1 MKYFFSGIGG
11 IGMSSLALYANYC
24 GHKVYGSNNEKNERV
39 DYLRSKGVE
48 ISIGH
53 SKNLPDIDL
62 LIRSTAIRNNN
73 PEVVAAESKN
83 IPTAYRMEYLSN
95 ILKSNWSIGITGTD
109 GKTTTTAMLS
119 KIFKTAGKDPT
130 VFLGGIHNCLEDGN
144 FRMGSG
150 QIISEVDESDGYI
163 KDAQTDVS
171 VVTNLRP
178 DHLEHYANSF
188 ENLEYAVKRYS
199 ERSRDITFLN
209 GDDPILSQWTNEFPN
224 SVTFGTSEENNY
236 FLKNRSI
243 KDHMQSFDIY
253 YKNKFVLNINLR
265 LPGLHYA
272 MDALA
277 ASSLA
282 LEYGIKTEDIIDGLY
297 TYDTVDRRFNIL
309 YSNTDL
315 FIIDDYAHTPDEI
328 YSTMQATRE
337 YFGGRKLTVIFQ
349 PHRYTRLHRH
359 FLEFVDVLK
368 NADEVLIYR
377 IYSAFEDPIDGIDE
391 RKVASLLNDKVKTS
405 FYDNGDD
412 LINELLKSQDQVLL
426 FVGAGD
432 ITLISHKISKII
444 SKRTVEVD

>member
-83 IPTAYRMEYLSN
+83 IPTAFRMEYLSN
-95 ILKSNWSIGITGTD
+95 ILKSTWSIGITGTD
-109 GKTTTTAMLS
+109 GKTTTTAMMS

-130 VFLGGIHNCLEDGN
+130 VFLGGIHSCLEDGN

-150 QIISEVDESDGYI
+150 QIIAEVDESDGYI

-178 DHLEHYANSF
+178 DHLEHYANRF

-199 ERSRDITFLN
+199 ERSRDIIFLN
-209 GDDPILSQWTNEFPN
+209 GDDPILSQWAEEFPN
-224 SVTFGTSEENNY
+224 SVTMGTSEKNDY
-236 FLKNRSI
+236 FIKNRAM
-243 KDHMQSFDIY
+243 KDHMQSFDLY

-272 MDALA
+272 MDALV
-277 ASSLA
+277 ASSVA

-328 YSTMQATRE
+328 YSTIQAT
-337 YFGGRKLTVIFQ
+337 
-349 PHRYTRLHRH
+349 
-359 FLEFVDVLK
+359 
-368 NADEVLIYR
+368 
-377 IYSAFEDPIDGIDE
+377 
-391 RKVASLLNDKVKTS
+391 
-405 FYDNGDD
+405 
-412 LINELLKSQDQVLL
+412 
-426 FVGAGD
+426 
-432 ITLISHKISKII
+432 
-444 SKRTVEVD
+444 

>member
-1 MKYFFSGIGG
+1 
-11 IGMSSLALYANYC
+11 
-24 GHKVYGSNNEKNERV
+24 
-39 DYLRSKGVE
+39 
-48 ISIGH
+48 
-53 SKNLPDIDL
+53 
-62 LIRSTAIRNNN
+62 
-73 PEVVAAESKN
+73 
-83 IPTAYRMEYLSN
+83 
-95 ILKSNWSIGITGTD
+95 
-109 GKTTTTAMLS
+109 
-119 KIFKTAGKDPT
+119 
-130 VFLGGIHNCLEDGN
+130 
-144 FRMGSG
+144 MGSG
-150 QIISEVDESDGYI
+150 QIIAEVDESDGYI

-178 DHLEHYANSF
+178 DHLEHYANRF

-199 ERSRDITFLN
+199 ERSRDIIFLN
-209 GDDPILSQWTNEFPN
+209 GDDPILSQWAEEFPN
-224 SVTFGTSEENNY
+224 SVTMGTSEKNDY
-236 FLKNRSI
+236 FIKNRAM
-243 KDHMQSFDIY
+243 KDHMQSFDLY

-272 MDALA
+272 MDALV
-277 ASSLA
+277 ASSVA

-328 YSTMQATRE
+328 YSTIQATRE
-337 YFGGRKLTVIFQ
+337 YFSGRKLTVIFQ

-377 IYSAFEDPIDGIDE
+377 IYSAFEDPIDGVDE

-412 LINELLKSQDQVLL
+412 LINELLKAQDQVLL

-444 SKRTVEVD
+444 SKRTAEVD